1 MCTFMS
7 IHTHMYGYT
16 HFFVFFLFVSA
27 VNLVVTEV
35 AQKDCRQGRAATERF
50 SCRAPTGSD
59 QSNEDC

>member
-1 MCTFMS
+1 
-7 IHTHMYGYT
+7 MYGYK
-16 HFFVFFLFVSA
+16 HFFAFFLFVCA
-27 VNLVVTEV
+27 VTLVVTEV